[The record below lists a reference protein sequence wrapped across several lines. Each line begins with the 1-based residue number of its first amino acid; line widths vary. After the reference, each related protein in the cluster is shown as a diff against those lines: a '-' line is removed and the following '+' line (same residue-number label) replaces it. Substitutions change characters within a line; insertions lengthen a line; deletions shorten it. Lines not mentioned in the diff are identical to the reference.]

1 VFSPRSLFPLLLSL
15 WIGAAFA
22 QQTLPAAPSA
32 DIARADALLLAGKP
46 QSALTILNELAAT
59 TPDTPRLQARIGKAY
74 FQSNQFQKAV
84 PHLKL
89 ALQQNESDTES
100 VQLLAL
106 SYFAAG
112 GYAEAVPL
120 FERLGPLL
128 PENTADGPYL
138 LASCYTMTQRWDDAR
153 KMYAKLFSVP
163 LDSAMAYL
171 VFGKFLIRQRLEDRA
186 VGEIQTALQRDPSLA
201 MAHFLL
207 GEIALSKGD
216 VSGAVNEFNEELAVN
231 PGLWLVYW
239 RLGDAYVRLEKYDD
253 AEKVL
258 RQAIW
263 LNETSSGSYI
273 LLGQV
278 ALKRD
283 DPATAAEYLERA
295 LKLDPQN
302 DYVHYFLGKAYQ
314 GLNRTSDANQH
325 FAIARQLRNSKRAD
339 ERAASPSTP

>member
-1 VFSPRSLFPLLLSL
+1 MFSFRSLFPLLLSL

-22 QQTLPAAPSA
+22 QQALPPAPSA

-46 QSALTILNELAAT
+46 QNALTILNEVAAT
-59 TPDTPRLQARIGKAY
+59 APDTPRLQAKIGKAY
-74 FQSNQFQKAV
+74 FQSNQFQKAL

-89 ALQQNESDTES
+89 ALQQNESDMES
-100 VQLLAL
+100 IQLLAL
-106 SYFAAG
+106 GYFALAQ
-112 GYAEAVPL
+112 YAEAIPL
-120 FERLGPLL
+120 FEKLEPRL
-128 PENTADGPYL
+128 PENSADGVYL
-138 LASCYTMTQRWDDAR
+138 LASSYTMTQRWDDAR
-153 KMYAKLFSVP
+153 KTFAKLFSIQP
-163 LDSAMAYL
+163 DSATAYL

-186 VGEIQTALQRDPSLA
+186 VPEIQVALQRDPSLA

-216 VSGAVNEFNEELAVN
+216 ASGAVNEFNAELAVD

-258 RQAIW
+258 REAIW

-283 DPATAAEYLERA
+283 DPATAAEYLETA

-339 ERAASPSTP
+339 ERAASPSAP